1 MVVVVVV
8 GVVAACVRCG
18 GVVWWSC
25 GVVDGCV
32 CVRWCVVVA
41 CVDGCGCDVGVD
53 WS

>member
-8 GVVAACVRCG
+8 GVVAACVVFG

-32 CVRWCVVVA
+32 CVRWCVVVVFVGGFEC
-41 CVDGCGCDVGVD
+41 CVDVD
-53 WS
+53 W